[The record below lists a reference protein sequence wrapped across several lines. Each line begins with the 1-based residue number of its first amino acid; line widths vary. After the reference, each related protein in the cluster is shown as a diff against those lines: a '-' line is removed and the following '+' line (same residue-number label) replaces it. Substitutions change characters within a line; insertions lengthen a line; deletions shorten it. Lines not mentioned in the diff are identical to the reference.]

1 MYIFKISVLISMN
14 KENIDIPHP
23 YPEPSPK
30 PNPEDVHDAEV
41 WRKCLM
47 CAGLVIAAVLIVII
61 ALEGTNIGG

>member
-1 MYIFKISVLISMN
+1 MN
-14 KENIDIPHP
+14 KENVDIAHP

-47 CAGLVIAAVLIVII
+47 CAGLIMATVLIVII

>member
-23 YPEPSPK
+23 YPEPSPR
-30 PNPEDVHDAEV
+30 PNSEDLHDAEV

-47 CAGLVIAAVLIVII
+47 CAGLVIAAVLIVIS
-61 ALEGTNIGG
+61 ALDGANIGG